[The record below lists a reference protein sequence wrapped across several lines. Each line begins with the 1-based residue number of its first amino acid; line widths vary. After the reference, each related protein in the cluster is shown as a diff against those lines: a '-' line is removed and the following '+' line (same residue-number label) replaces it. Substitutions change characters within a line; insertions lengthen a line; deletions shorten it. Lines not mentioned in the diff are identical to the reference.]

1 MHFMAVARE
10 LFAVV
15 VAAPIVMMSLAFMG
29 LILLPAH

>member
-1 MHFMAVARE
+1 MHFMAVAKE

-29 LILLPAH
+29 

>member
-29 LILLPAH
+29 